1 MIPKEDNRCSN
12 LVQISHC
19 ASLVCGKR
27 GLPHGGLE
35 PRACTTPRG
44 RSGRLRSGA
53 NSAIMRSNS
62 PPRSAENIRPF
73 HALPSRRLGSSTHSL
88 RAERRDAAT
97 VVRSTMSQPNRAHE
111 KKRGPK
117 PKSYHD
123 PASAATPLAAAAHR
137 RRHHPAA
144 RRLQHSCI
152 TRFWSNNSL
161 QFSALHTVR
170 APRRPTL
177 RSSDDTGR
185 TERPMQPLR
194 ACSVHHHDPAG
205 RANAPHDHFCSSV
218 LTCWSPASFAAESL
232 GGRNVW

>member
-1 MIPKEDNRCSN
+1 
-12 LVQISHC
+12 
-19 ASLVCGKR
+19 
-27 GLPHGGLE
+27 
-35 PRACTTPRG
+35 
-44 RSGRLRSGA
+44 
-53 NSAIMRSNS
+53 MRSNS

-73 HALPSRRLGSSTHSL
+73 HALPSRRLGSFTHSL

-161 QFSALHTVR
+161 QFSALHT
-170 APRRPTL
+170 A
-177 RSSDDTGR
+177 RSSMTQAALSV
-185 TERPMQPLR
+185 P
-194 ACSVHHHDPAG
+194 CSLC
-205 RANAPHDHFCSSV
+205 APDQCTSTTQLDAPTRHMTTFVAAFSPVGH
-218 LTCWSPASFAAESL
+218 WPASPPNLAEVATC
-232 GGRNVW
+232 GRDL

>member
-1 MIPKEDNRCSN
+1 MRCGCSAAMR
-12 LVQISHC
+12 
-19 ASLVCGKR
+19 ASRER

-152 TRFWSNNSL
+152 TRFWSKIH
-161 QFSALHTVR
+161 FS
-170 APRRPTL
+170 
-177 RSSDDTGR
+177 
-185 TERPMQPLR
+185 
-194 ACSVHHHDPAG
+194 SVHYIRCVRPVVRRSVAAMTQAALSVPCSLCAPA
-205 RANAPHDHFCSSV
+205 RCTSMTQLDAPTRHM
-218 LTCWSPASFAAESL
+218 TTFAAVSHLLVTGQLRRRISRRSQRVVEL
-232 GGRNVW
+232 GVLAGQ